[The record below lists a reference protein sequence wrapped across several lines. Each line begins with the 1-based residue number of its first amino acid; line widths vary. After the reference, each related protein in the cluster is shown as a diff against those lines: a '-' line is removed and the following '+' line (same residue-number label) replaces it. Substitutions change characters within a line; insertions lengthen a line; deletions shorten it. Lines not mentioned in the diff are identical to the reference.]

1 MPRSVIFSTFLPLH
15 IPDPASARPPP
26 RGADAGYHARRSAP
40 ARQSRNVTNLSS
52 PPVTLRYIYFAGT
65 LLRHLRFLM
74 STDSANAAAM
84 DRYTQQH
91 LAKLDPAFAAMY
103 NDRQFPEEAAS

>member
-1 MPRSVIFSTFLPLH
+1 MKPEPRPSLYTGFRT
-15 IPDPASARPPP
+15 PP
-26 RGADAGYHARRSAP
+26 
-40 ARQSRNVTNLSS
+40 
-52 PPVTLRYIYFAGT
+52 
-65 LLRHLRFLM
+65 RHLRFLM

-84 DRYTQQH
+84 DGYTQQH